1 MKNIGYII
9 LSLLIIL
16 LVSCS
21 NSDELES
28 LSDHQENNDEP
39 DTEVEVN
46 VDKDEENTVES
57 DTDETSDSNHEIKEV
72 NFGDKIEIEATTS
85 DIALTINQA
94 EIIES
99 ERSGHDYP
107 EPVLVI
113 DMTVENI
120 GDAEQSFD
128 EFEELFHLVSEDY
141 IEPEVTHFGA
151 LIMKGRAFEQEEDG
165 KNGRAELAPTE
176 KKDIK
181 LFFGAHIL
189 EENGEYFLANVSEK
203 GAQPESIES
212 NNIEYLWNIK
222 LSEINSAIHPFKGIG
237 DTGSIPV
244 VYKDVYYTLES
255 VKSIGDEYNEKRY
268 PEDNLFLIE
277 FSIDNPEGGDYDL
290 VKNSVIKGMN
300 FVFDM
305 TQESLDNEVD
315 KYDEYEMF
323 DDEAKKFYYL
333 VSAPDSDDYYLYL
346 ENNYWHFTKD
356 DIQ

>member
-244 VYKDVYYTLES
+244 VYK
-255 VKSIGDEYNEKRY
+255 
-268 PEDNLFLIE
+268 
-277 FSIDNPEGGDYDL
+277 
-290 VKNSVIKGMN
+290 
-300 FVFDM
+300 
-305 TQESLDNEVD
+305 
-315 KYDEYEMF
+315 
-323 DDEAKKFYYL
+323 
-333 VSAPDSDDYYLYL
+333 
-346 ENNYWHFTKD
+346 
-356 DIQ
+356 